1 MWVINVL
8 SGMFRKW
15 SLCEK
20 MANVFI
26 SLFLF
31 FVSFWFFG
39 FVVVV
44 CFFFC
49 FFFLGGALV
58 PPTVI
63 QTNMRV
69 KGKHSINSVMAKNFK
84 G

>member
-31 FVSFWFFG
+31 FVSFLG

-44 CFFFC
+44 VVLLLLLLFWG
-49 FFFLGGALV
+49 GGALV

-63 QTNMRV
+63 PTNMRV